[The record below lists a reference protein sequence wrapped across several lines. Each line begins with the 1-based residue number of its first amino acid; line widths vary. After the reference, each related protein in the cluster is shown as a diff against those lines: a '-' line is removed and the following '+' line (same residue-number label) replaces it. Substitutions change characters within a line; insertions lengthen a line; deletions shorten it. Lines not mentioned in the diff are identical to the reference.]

1 MNTSTRRVQP
11 RLIHLLNSACDM
23 AENMRSV
30 QCYFVLIYCVL
41 NSEPTFS
48 HPVSNKFF
56 FWFSFQIHGFGTVA
70 AVLMPALLPGC
81 ATLYEVGAYTMD
93 GDNIDNLLV
102 DSPDGLIKIDHMRSP
117 NANCCELEIFSF
129 NSDNITLE
137 LKSPFPDA
145 EKIPVHYKVPKYYI
159 LQILI
164 HMAATE
170 SESNWYGCCGTKSLV
185 AIDCKF
191 DEQLWGHLWDR
202 IKTFLHKEKPVAS
215 QWINDIVIEFK
226 DEFNTYIEEKTE
238 LIGEVPLVYM
248 AEDASR
254 FMICA
259 TQFSPYHK
267 PAAMVCNRSG
277 PDLNDVRDI
286 INLVY
291 LRAGKVIRSA
301 YQIFRQE
308 ASEIIAF
315 VASDSNRLPHPGL
328 P

>member
-1 MNTSTRRVQP
+1 
-11 RLIHLLNSACDM
+11 
-23 AENMRSV
+23 
-30 QCYFVLIYCVL
+30 
-41 NSEPTFS
+41 
-48 HPVSNKFF
+48 
-56 FWFSFQIHGFGTVA
+56 
-70 AVLMPALLPGC
+70 
-81 ATLYEVGAYTMD
+81 
-93 GDNIDNLLV
+93 
-102 DSPDGLIKIDHMRSP
+102 
-117 NANCCELEIFSF
+117 
-129 NSDNITLE
+129 
-137 LKSPFPDA
+137 
-145 EKIPVHYKVPKYYI
+145 
-159 LQILI
+159 
-164 HMAATE
+164 MAATE
-170 SESNWYGCCGTKSLV
+170 TESNWCGCCGTKSLV

-202 IKTFLHKEKPVAS
+202 IKTFLAKEKPVAS
-215 QWINDIVIEFK
+215 QWIKDIVIEFK

-238 LIGEVPLVYM
+238 LIGEVPLVYT
-248 AEDASR
+248 AKDPSW

-277 PDLNDVRDI
+277 PDLNDAHDI

-308 ASEIIAF
+308 AFEIIAF